1 MARGPEL
8 KVKFQMLAR
17 FNRLAEMARVDP
29 RIKSGAGHD
38 GFVFVIRPSFLK
50 PSGLLGR
57 IVYFP
62 AHATI
67 SRSHAEG
74 A

>member
-29 RIKSGAGHD
+29 RIKSGDGHD
-38 GFVFVIRPSFLK
+38 GFCVRH
-50 PSGLLGR
+50 
-57 IVYFP
+57 P
-62 AHATI
+62 AIFSQA
-67 SRSHAEG
+67 
-74 A
+74 